1 MQIGIDL
8 GATKIEYVLL
18 DNNNKEL
25 ERNRS
30 ETPKDFAK
38 TIVVIKDIIE
48 KLQKKY
54 NSKFVIGICHPGNL
68 DSSSGLIKNAHN
80 SIWLNNKSLIKELKK
95 MIDNDVFS
103 ENDANC
109 FSLSEAFDGAARHY
123 NSVFGIILGSGCGGG
138 LVINKKIVS
147 GANGLGGEWS
157 LNQMPLNEI
166 KSNIDYNSKF
176 DFSQRIE
183 GHLSGKSIEKNFNNL
198 FKKKLTAKEIF
209 SKYRDKDTDA
219 LNFINRY
226 KINLARSLVIII
238 TTIDPDA
245 IVFGGGVSNE
255 IDFLD
260 ELKNISAK
268 LLNEQNLKTVFLKP
282 IYGDASGVRG
292 AALLGRQ
299 NLI

>member
-30 ETPKDFAK
+30 ETPKDFGK
-38 TIVVIKDIIE
+38 TIIVITDIIE

-54 NSKFVIGICHPGNL
+54 NSKFVVGICHPGNL

-95 MIDNDVFS
+95 IVDNDVFS

-157 LNQMPLNEI
+157 LNQMPLKEI
-166 KSNIDYNSKF
+166 KSNIDYNGKF
-176 DFSQRIE
+176 DFTQRIE

-226 KINLARSLVIII
+226 KTNLARSLVIII

>member
-30 ETPKDFAK
+30 KTPKDFGK
-38 TIVVIKDIIE
+38 TIIVIKDIIE

-54 NSKFVIGICHPGNL
+54 NSRFVVGICHPGNL

-80 SIWLNNKSLIKELKK
+80 SIWLNDKSLITELKK
-95 MIDNDVFS
+95 KIDNDVFS

-109 FSLSEAFDGAARHY
+109 FSLSEALDGAARHY

-157 LNQMPLNEI
+157 LNQMPLKEI
-166 KSNIDYNSKF
+166 KSNIDNNEKF

-183 GHLSGKSIEKNFNNL
+183 GHLSGKSIEKNFNTL

-209 SKYRDKDTDA
+209 SKYRDKDADA
-219 LNFINRY
+219 SNFIISY
-226 KINLARSLVIII
+226 KENLARSLVIII

-260 ELKNISAK
+260 ELKSMSAK
-268 LLNEQNLKTVFLKP
+268 LLNEKSLKTVFLKP

>member
-18 DNNNKEL
+18 DANNKEL
-25 ERNRS
+25 ERDRT
-30 ETPKDFAK
+30 ETPKNFID
-38 TIVVIKDIIE
+38 TINSITKIVQNLE
-48 KLQKKY
+48 KKY
-54 NSKFVIGICHPGNL
+54 NSKFIIGICHPGNL
-68 DSSSGLIKNAHN
+68 DSTTGRIKNAHN
-80 SIWLNNKSLIKELKK
+80 SQWLNDKDLIGELKK
-95 MIDNDVFS
+95 KLRNDIFT

-123 NSVFGIILGSGCGGG
+123 NTVFGIILGSGCGGG

-147 GANGLGGEWS
+147 GANGLCGEWS
-157 LNQMPLNEI
+157 LNQIPIREI
-166 KSNIDYNSKF
+166 PFNIEKSNFF

-183 GHLSGKSIEKNFNNL
+183 GHLSGKSIEKNFYLL

-209 SKYRDKDTDA
+209 SAYRKKDKDA
-219 LNFINRY
+219 YKFINNY
-226 KINLARSLVIII
+226 KNLLSRSLVLII

-255 IDFLD
+255 IDFLE
-260 ELKNISAK
+260 ELKQLTSQY
-268 LLNEQNLKTVFLKP
+268 LNENNLKTVFLKP

-299 NLI
+299 ILT